1 METKL
6 LLDFHT
12 STHLRHVR
20 TGIDQSINLVN
31 PHWGI
36 YYWTNHHP
44 DPHTLKNPPFHQSSP
59 RSIHIEAIMVDPPQA
74 TRELFLWRP
83 PLDARAQDCRT
94 TVDEIWGDNHDMF
107 GSCIKTWSTCI
118 WLHICGTP
126 GQSRPRQTWPTRLS
140 CGIKATHRT
149 YTVSLCLQV
158 TTNKC
163 VLLST
168 QETRCLMP
176 ICHFLFLNDY
186 LLLVIG
192 VKTCSLCLLQLSEP
206 QHTSFRFP
214 AQGSFGYLVD
224 KSNIKL
230 GFVMN

>member
-36 YYWTNHHP
+36 YYCTNHHQ
-44 DPHTLKNPPFHQSSP
+44 DPHTHWRIYHFTNQPP

-149 YTVSLCLQV
+149 YTGSLCLSV
-158 TTNKC
+158 STTNKC
-163 VLLST
+163 VFLST
-168 QETRCLMP
+168 HETRCLMP
-176 ICHFLFLNDY
+176 LLCHFPFLNDY
-186 LLLVIG
+186 HNCWSLVS
-192 VKTCSLCLLQLSEP
+192 KPALFACC
-206 QHTSFRFP
+206 SFRNHNTPPSVFLHRGHLDIWSINP
-214 AQGSFGYLVD
+214 I
-224 KSNIKL
+224 SN
-230 GFVMN
+230 